1 MWGFKSA
8 ANLVVDSP
16 GLLVL
21 GSSLSVLSSFRLF
34 EAAAKNEVP
43 IAIVSIGP
51 TRAGHARVPGAEEAK
66 RSWSVSD
73 ILPGSNVYCFSPT
86 ATEPR

>member
-1 MWGFKSA
+1 
-8 ANLVVDSP
+8 
-16 GLLVL
+16 VL

-51 TRAGHARVPGAEEAK
+51 TRAGHARVPGAEM
-66 RSWSVSD
+66 SD
-73 ILPGSNVYCFSPT
+73 IDQDRLASLPGSNVCFSPT